1 MMIQQVSVFLENRS
15 GQLAKLTELLAE
27 NGMNLRAINLAE
39 TSDYGI
45 VRLIVSEPEAAA
57 ALLLKNDI
65 PATLT
70 PVVVS
75 CVPDKPGG
83 LNALLQ
89 LLGEKEINVSYMYS
103 VFGYEQGKAKMAFR
117 VDDPQML
124 ETVLRQAGY
133 EVEFE
138 NGFGL

>member
-1 MMIQQVSVFLENRS
+1 MVITMILQQVSIFLENRS
-15 GQLAKLTELLAE
+15 GQLAKLTGLLAE

-57 ALLLKNDI
+57 ALLLENDI

-70 PVVVS
+70 PIIVS
-75 CVPDKPGG
+75 SVPDRPGG
-83 LNALLQ
+83 LHTLLR
-89 LLGEKEINVSYMYS
+89 LLEEKGINVSYMYS

-124 ETVLRQAGY
+124 ETVLKQAGY
-133 EVEFE
+133 EAE
-138 NGFGL
+138 